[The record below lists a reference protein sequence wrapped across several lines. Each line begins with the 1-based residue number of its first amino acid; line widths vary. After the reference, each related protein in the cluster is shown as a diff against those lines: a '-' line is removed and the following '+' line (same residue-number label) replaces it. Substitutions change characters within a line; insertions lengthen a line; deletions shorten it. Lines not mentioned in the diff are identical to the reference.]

1 MEYLIYILSGIALG
15 LILGYVAFVIV
26 RKKQLEQE
34 KSNILK
40 DAKRKAENI
49 KKDRILEAKER
60 FMQMKS
66 DHEKSVQK
74 QRQEISNIENR
85 AKQKEQSFNDRMRDL
100 QSKEGQVKSQKA
112 RFEAQAEGLKAKQAE
127 IEKARDSQLQQLEK
141 ISGLTADEAK
151 TQMIET
157 VREKAKNESLE
168 LANKI
173 VEEAKLGATREAKR
187 IVLQTIQRTAS
198 ELAIDNTVTS
208 FPLENDDMKGRIIG
222 REGRNIKALEAATGV
237 EIIIDDTPETIVLS
251 CFDPIRREIA
261 RVSLE
266 RLVKDGRVHPA
277 RIEEVVGKVR
287 KNLEEEIVEWGERTV
302 VDLGITG
309 LHPELI
315 RYVGRMRFRSSF
327 GQNLLKHSRETAR
340 LSATMAAEM
349 GLDVKIA
356 KRAGLLHDIGKV
368 PDTEEETPHALI
380 GMKLCEKFG
389 EHPDVINAV
398 GAHHDEIE
406 MNCLISPVI
415 QACDAISG
423 SRPGARRG
431 DDQYIERI
439 KEMEQMALS
448 YPGVETAFA
457 VQAGRE
463 LRIIMGS
470 DKTTDENADT
480 LAYELS
486 NRIMTEMRYP
496 GQVRITVIRE
506 KRSVGVAK

>member
-222 REGRNIKALEAATGV
+222 REGRNIKAFEAATGV
-237 EIIIDDTPETIVLS
+237 EIIID
-251 CFDPIRREIA
+251 
-261 RVSLE
+261 
-266 RLVKDGRVHPA
+266 KDC
-277 RIEEVVGKVR
+277 K
-287 KNLEEEIVEWGERTV
+287 
-302 VDLGITG
+302 
-309 LHPELI
+309 
-315 RYVGRMRFRSSF
+315 
-327 GQNLLKHSRETAR
+327 
-340 LSATMAAEM
+340 
-349 GLDVKIA
+349 
-356 KRAGLLHDIGKV
+356 
-368 PDTEEETPHALI
+368 
-380 GMKLCEKFG
+380 
-389 EHPDVINAV
+389 
-398 GAHHDEIE
+398 
-406 MNCLISPVI
+406 
-415 QACDAISG
+415 
-423 SRPGARRG
+423 
-431 DDQYIERI
+431 
-439 KEMEQMALS
+439 
-448 YPGVETAFA
+448 
-457 VQAGRE
+457 
-463 LRIIMGS
+463 
-470 DKTTDENADT
+470 
-480 LAYELS
+480 
-486 NRIMTEMRYP
+486 
-496 GQVRITVIRE
+496 
-506 KRSVGVAK
+506 